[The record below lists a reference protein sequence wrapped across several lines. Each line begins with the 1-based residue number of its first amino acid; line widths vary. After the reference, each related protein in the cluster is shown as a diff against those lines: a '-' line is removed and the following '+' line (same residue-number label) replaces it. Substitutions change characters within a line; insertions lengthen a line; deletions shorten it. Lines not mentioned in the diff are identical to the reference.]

1 MHHRVRRGYA
11 GVEFGDECH
20 CGTGLKAAL
29 DEGPAVVRDIE
40 KMFGFDKPAHQRFL
54 EMLGGYLTFDFG
66 RSLFRDRPVVD
77 LIIEKM
83 PVSVSLGLWSW
94 LILVPA
100 FTAYTRWWERT
111 AAVVMSL
118 YVLAA
123 MLAAGGLI
131 GAIFLWYYDRI
142 A

>member
-1 MHHRVRRGYA
+1 MSNDTLTYLIA
-11 GVEFGDECH
+11 GVV
-20 CGTGLKAAL
+20 
-29 DEGPAVVRDIE
+29 AV
-40 KMFGFDKPAHQRFL
+40 
-54 EMLGGYLTFDFG
+54 
-66 RSLFRDRPVVD
+66 
-77 LIIEKM
+77 
-83 PVSVSLGLWSW
+83 VSLGLWSW

-100 FTAYTRWWERT
+100 VTAYTRWWQRT

>member
-1 MHHRVRRGYA
+1 MTDDPLTLAIA
-11 GVEFGDECH
+11 GAV
-20 CGTGLKAAL
+20 AA
-29 DEGPAVVRDIE
+29 
-40 KMFGFDKPAHQRFL
+40 
-54 EMLGGYLTFDFG
+54 
-66 RSLFRDRPVVD
+66 
-77 LIIEKM
+77 
-83 PVSVSLGLWSW
+83 VSLGLWAW

-100 FTAYTRWWERT
+100 FTAYTRWWQRG

>member
-1 MHHRVRRGYA
+1 MSNDTLTYLIA
-11 GVEFGDECH
+11 GVV
-20 CGTGLKAAL
+20 AA
-29 DEGPAVVRDIE
+29 I
-40 KMFGFDKPAHQRFL
+40 
-54 EMLGGYLTFDFG
+54 
-66 RSLFRDRPVVD
+66 
-77 LIIEKM
+77 
-83 PVSVSLGLWSW
+83 SLGLWSW

-100 FTAYTRWWERT
+100 FSAYTRWWQRT

>member
-1 MHHRVRRGYA
+1 MTNATITYLIAVSA
-11 GVEFGDECH
+11 GVLSFG
-20 CGTGLKAAL
+20 LWAWLIAV
-29 DEGPAVVRDIE
+29 PAVR
-40 KMFGFDKPAHQRFL
+40 
-54 EMLGGYLTFDFG
+54 
-66 RSLFRDRPVVD
+66 
-77 LIIEKM
+77 
-83 PVSVSLGLWSW
+83 
-94 LILVPA
+94 
-100 FTAYTRWWERT
+100 AYEGWWQRT